1 MQGWIK
7 DHRKELLSDV
17 WLMPP
22 LYHRVWQYLKYKV
35 NHKPREYPAPEGKVF
50 VDTGETVTSL
60 RQIAEAVK
68 WIEYGVERVP
78 SPKTI
83 RVILDW
89 LEGEKMIARDS
100 NRKGTRIKVLNYS
113 VYQGGDNRESNTEE
127 TPRKHCLPT
136 NKNVKNVKNDKK
148 DLIYVLTATEE
159 RFLNTLARVENYPLD
174 RNRDLELYRTMAER
188 YPQLDPVAAIEQW
201 AAYKLDQPLTEKSN
215 PRSQIN
221 TAFKKYLEWGKC
233 LNEGS
238 ATRGA
243 SERNPAG
250 SDPAGK
256 YRRFVKS

>member
-7 DHRKELLSDV
+7 DHRKELLSDI

-35 NHKPREYPAPEGKVF
+35 NHKPREYPTPEGKVL
-50 VDTGETVTSL
+50 VDTGETVTSM
-60 RQIAEAVK
+60 RHIAEAVK

-113 VYQGGDNRESNTEE
+113 VYQGGDNGESNTEE

-136 NKNVKNVKNDKK
+136 NKNDKNVKKK
-148 DLIYVLTATEE
+148 DHCPKIFSDDSLEMKMT
-159 RFLNTLARVENYPLD
+159 RFMVNKILNTYPGAIIPHNLNKWCSSFD
-174 RNRDLELYRTMAER
+174 RLMRIDGRTVDEIRQVM
-188 YPQLDPVAAIEQW
+188 QW
-201 AAYKLDQPLTEKSN
+201 VYQDEFWCTNIRSPEKLREKWDTVYLQMQ
-215 PRSQIN
+215 RGKQ
-221 TAFKKYLEWGKC
+221 KKGEKQEPIAPYHRKMG
-233 LNEGS
+233 
-238 ATRGA
+238 GA
-243 SERNPAG
+243 
-250 SDPAGK
+250 
-256 YRRFVKS
+256 

>member
-7 DHRKELLSDV
+7 DHRKELLSDI

-35 NHKPREYPAPEGKVF
+35 NHKPREYPTPEGRVL
-50 VDTGETVTSL
+50 VDTGETITSL
-60 RQIAEAVK
+60 RHIAEAVK

-89 LEGEKMIARDS
+89 LEGEKMIARES
-100 NRKGTRIKVLNYS
+100 NRRGTRIKVLNYS
-113 VYQGGDNRESNTEE
+113 VYQGGDNGESNTKE

-136 NKNVKNVKNDKK
+136 NKNVKNYKNDKE
-148 DLIYVLTATEE
+148 DLIYVLTADEE
-159 RFLNTLARVENYPLD
+159 RFLSVLSKIENYPLD
-174 RNRDLELYRTMAER
+174 RKRDLELYRTMAER
-188 YPQLDPVAAIEQW
+188 YPELDLVAAIEQW
-201 AAYKLDQPLTEKSN
+201 ATYKLDKPLAENAN

-233 LNEGS
+233 LKERS
-238 ATRGA
+238 VKSGA
-243 SERNPAG
+243 PERHPTG
-250 SDPAGK
+250 RDPAGK